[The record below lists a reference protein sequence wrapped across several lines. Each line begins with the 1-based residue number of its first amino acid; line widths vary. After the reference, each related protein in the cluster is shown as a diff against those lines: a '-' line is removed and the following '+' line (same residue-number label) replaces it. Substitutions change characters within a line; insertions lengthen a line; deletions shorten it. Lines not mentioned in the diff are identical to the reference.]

1 MSETG
6 VPKDG
11 RAARSYRARLA
22 LAEALLDLLNAGVE
36 QPTAALIADRA
47 GVSLRLVFHHF
58 DDLEAIYASAGDLQ
72 IERVRNIYKPID
84 PDLPFDER
92 LAAFVKFR
100 AKALEYVTPV
110 RHASIRLES
119 SSPEVSR
126 RMRAAHQLAR
136 GQALQ
141 IFAHEL
147 GPASDPAY
155 AITADALD
163 SVSSWEIWDFL
174 RRRVE
179 LPVKQA
185 TRVIEL
191 MIRRVLK
198 KDR

>member
-1 MSETG
+1 MSEAG

-22 LAEALLDLLNAGVE
+22 LAEALLNLLNEGVE
-36 QPTAALIADRA
+36 QPTAAQIAERA

-72 IERVRNIYKPID
+72 VERVRNIYKPID
-84 PDLPFDER
+84 PDLPFEDR

-100 AKALEYVTPV
+100 ARALEYVTPV
-110 RHASIRLES
+110 RRASLRLES
-119 SSPEVSR
+119 SSPEAAR

-141 IFAHEL
+141 IFAREL
-147 GPASDPAY
+147 GPATGPNY
-155 AITADALD
+155 AIATDALD

-179 LPVKQA
+179 LPIKQA
-185 TRVIEL
+185 SRVIKL

-198 KDR
+198 KD